1 MPDQRRTGPYRP
13 VLIVCSRV
21 SSLRHGFV
29 RLAPRIAI
37 IGRSHRRKSPEKSSL
52 WWTLGEPRTKLP
64 TAGRESNYR
73 VCFRH
78 VAEMAHYERC
88 FRHSEF
94 AHSCR
99 WPMESVI
106 DGRWRST
113 EVTLH
118 LLPRPGGQND
128 PCGIINCRCECQCL
142 GSQDRPL
149 TRLLSTSLTRTK
161 RFSKLLFC
169 AVSRVLTKKLLAM
182 ILF

>member
-1 MPDQRRTGPYRP
+1 MDYQFASWNT
-13 VLIVCSRV
+13 
-21 SSLRHGFV
+21 
-29 RLAPRIAI
+29 I
-37 IGRSHRRKSPEKSSL
+37 IGRPHHRRSPEKSSL

-73 VCFRH
+73 MSFRH

-88 FRHSEF
+88 FRISEF
-94 AHSCR
+94 AHR
-99 WPMESVI
+99 G
-106 DGRWRST
+106 DGPWNRSNMGRTRST
-113 EVTLH
+113 EATLH
-118 LLPRPGGQND
+118 LLPRPGGLND
-128 PCGIINCRCECQCL
+128 PCGIIIRRCECQCS

-161 RFSKLLFC
+161 RFIKLLFC